1 MAEPGDPRILDLAT
15 RLTAAEAAARLDAAE
30 RLARAGDAAAAVAL
44 PLVTACGDA
53 DEGVRDQAVA
63 ALEDL
68 GAPPADAIPGL
79 IEQAANPDPLVAYWA
94 ITLLGRSGE
103 TAAAAVK
110 ALAQQ
115 LGAASDSAVRQR
127 AAWAL
132 GRIGPAARQASEAL
146 RTATTSNDPRLA
158 RLAEEAL
165 AALSGR

>member
-1 MAEPGDPRILDLAT
+1 MAESADPQILDLAA
-15 RLTAAEAAARLDAAE
+15 RLTAADAAARLDAAE
-30 RLARAGDAAAAVAL
+30 RLARAGAAAAAATL
-44 PLVTACGDA
+44 PLVLACGDA

-68 GAPPADAIPGL
+68 GPPPPDAIPSL
-79 IEQAANPDPLVAYWA
+79 VEQVANPDPLVAYWA

-103 TAAAAVK
+103 AAAAAVTS
-110 ALAQQ
+110 LTQQ
-115 LGAASDSAVRQR
+115 LGAAPDPAVRQR

-146 RTATTSNDPRLA
+146 RTAATSEDPRLA

-165 AALSGR
+165 AALSSR